1 MASSNLSFDQRSF
14 FARKNCVNGV
24 NGVTPTTTRLVSSCE
39 PLIMSDFVD
48 NVFLELL
55 FMGGKI
61 KRIIKL
67 VRCKAYPIF
76 RDYITTLSQARA
88 SESSNILGKMLKVGE

>member
-1 MASSNLSFDQRSF
+1 MNEWL
-14 FARKNCVNGV
+14 
-24 NGVTPTTTRLVSSCE
+24 
-39 PLIMSDFVD
+39 D

-55 FMGGKI
+55 FMGEKI

-76 RDYITTLSQARA
+76 RDYITTLSRARA
-88 SESSNILGKMLKVGE
+88 SESSNILGKMLKVGGYNTVLRPFC